1 VSQQEGSGA
10 AFQKGFKPPT
20 AAEAKKRA
28 WRVNRARDNISRM
41 FEDAAP
47 IDVAVA
53 PSVEEFAE
61 RYVRRERPVIVR
73 GAVKDWPP
81 SKKWTPEYLK
91 AMYGARSLEI
101 GVSTNG
107 DYLDYAERLK
117 IGVEPKVAF
126 AKAVDSI
133 FTPASP
139 DEKCRVHQQPLHTW
153 GALNEESPAIP
164 YVLRKFVTKNI
175 WMGSTGNVTKTHYD
189 MEDNINIQLLG
200 RKEIILFP
208 SAQLDELYPRSAWDY
223 MSNFSRVEIEKPDLS
238 RYPRFS
244 CATPFRAI
252 LEPGDFIYIPIY
264 WWHQFRSLEAS
275 LNVNFWWQARV
286 DQALRR
292 QGLHYWPRMAKDRYL
307 HRAIWQTFVDPIR
320 SFFAR

>member
-1 VSQQEGSGA
+1 MTPRLNRSGA
-10 AFQKGFKPPT
+10 GLPLWP
-20 AAEAKKRA
+20 KRA
-28 WRVNRARDNISRM
+28 WRVNRARDSMRGM
-41 FEDAAP
+41 FEDAEP
-47 IDVAVA
+47 VDVALA

-61 RYVRRERPVIVR
+61 RYVRPERPVIVR

-81 SKKWTPEYLK
+81 SYKWTPEYLK
-91 AMYGARSLEI
+91 AMYGTRSLNI

-107 DYLDYAERLK
+107 VYLDYAERLK

-133 FTPASP
+133 FAPANA

-153 GALNEESPAIP
+153 GALDEESPPIQ
-164 YVLRKFVTKNI
+164 YVLRKALTKNL

-189 MEDNINIQLLG
+189 MEDNINIQLRG

-208 SAQLDELYPRSAWDY
+208 STQLDELYPRSAWDY